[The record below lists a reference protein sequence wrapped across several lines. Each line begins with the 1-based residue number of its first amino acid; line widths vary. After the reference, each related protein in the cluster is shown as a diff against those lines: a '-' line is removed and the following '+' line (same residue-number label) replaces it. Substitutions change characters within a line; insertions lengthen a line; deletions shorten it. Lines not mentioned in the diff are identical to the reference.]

1 MSDFND
7 FGFSTV
13 SADEYEAQQ
22 TKTVDTAKEVVS
34 TATASMK
41 PELEKIES
49 KISGLTD
56 SMRVLS
62 DEMADRKEEL
72 NDKWSSRMNE
82 VEDLILPLLQN
93 LAKDGDKREW
103 IKWPN
108 RTDILNKQ
116 IDEINL
122 NLRINGKDANLH
134 GKGNGP
140 IDSFIN
146 ALSNKFKFNLKVSD
160 YQQNAISSG
169 SDASAAAYIEL
180 YIKDRTFWG
189 VGINSNTVV
198 ASFQAIINGINR
210 SGY

>member
-13 SADEYEAQQ
+13 SVDEYEAEQ
-22 TKTVDTAKEVVS
+22 KVSVDREKEVVT
-34 TATASMK
+34 TATASIQ

-72 NDKWSSRMNE
+72 NDKWGTKMNE
-82 VEDLILPLLQN
+82 IEGLILPLLQN

-103 IKWPN
+103 IKWPG

-116 IDEINL
+116 NDEIKAVT
-122 NLRINGKDANLH
+122 RGD
-134 GKGNGP
+134 
-140 IDSFIN
+140 F
-146 ALSNKFKFNLKVSD
+146 
-160 YQQNAISSG
+160 
-169 SDASAAAYIEL
+169 
-180 YIKDRTFWG
+180 
-189 VGINSNTVV
+189 
-198 ASFQAIINGINR
+198 
-210 SGY
+210 

>member
-1 MSDFND
+1 MEKVMSDFND

-13 SADEYEAQQ
+13 SDDEYKAQQ
-22 TKTVDTAKEVVS
+22 TTEVNTANEVVS

-72 NDKWSSRMNE
+72 NDKWGTKMNE
-82 VEDLILPLLQN
+82 IEGLILPLLQN

-103 IKWPN
+103 IKWPG

-116 IDEINL
+116 ID
-122 NLRINGKDANLH
+122 
-134 GKGNGP
+134 
-140 IDSFIN
+140 
-146 ALSNKFKFNLKVSD
+146 
-160 YQQNAISSG
+160 AIKAVTRG
-169 SDASAAAYIEL
+169 D
-180 YIKDRTFWG
+180 F
-189 VGINSNTVV
+189 
-198 ASFQAIINGINR
+198 
-210 SGY
+210 

>member
-13 SADEYEAQQ
+13 STDEYEAQQ

-49 KISGLTD
+49 KIASLTD
-56 SMRVLS
+56 SMRVMS
-62 DEMADRKEEL
+62 DEMTDRKEEL
-72 NDKWSSRMNE
+72 NDKWSAKMNE

-93 LAKDGDKREW
+93 LANDGDQREW

-116 IDEINL
+116 IDAI
-122 NLRINGKDANLH
+122 
-134 GKGNGP
+134 
-140 IDSFIN
+140 
-146 ALSNKFKFNLKVSD
+146 KVVTRGD
-160 YQQNAISSG
+160 
-169 SDASAAAYIEL
+169 
-180 YIKDRTFWG
+180 F
-189 VGINSNTVV
+189 
-198 ASFQAIINGINR
+198 
-210 SGY
+210 

>member
-1 MSDFND
+1 MADFND

-13 SADEYEAQQ
+13 SEDEYKAQQ
-22 TKTVDTAKEVVS
+22 TTQVDTAKEVVS

-72 NDKWSSRMNE
+72 NDKWGTKMNE
-82 VEDLILPLLQN
+82 VEGLILPLLQN

-108 RTDILNKQ
+108 RTDILNKH
-116 IDEINL
+116 ID
-122 NLRINGKDANLH
+122 
-134 GKGNGP
+134 
-140 IDSFIN
+140 
-146 ALSNKFKFNLKVSD
+146 
-160 YQQNAISSG
+160 AIKAVTRG
-169 SDASAAAYIEL
+169 D
-180 YIKDRTFWG
+180 F
-189 VGINSNTVV
+189 
-198 ASFQAIINGINR
+198 
-210 SGY
+210 